1 MIIYIEEAHA
11 SDGWKFENNYDI
23 NYQRSIEER
32 LHAAKKLRDI
42 GADCPIVVD
51 IMENRANL
59 LYGGLFERLYIILNN
74 VVVYAGEKGPMGYR
88 VEEINDWLQKYFR
101 S

>member
-23 NYQRSIEER
+23 NYHTSIEER
-32 LHAAKKLRDI
+32 LHAATKLRDI
-42 GADCPIVVD
+42 GAECPIVVD
-51 IMENRANL
+51 RMENRANL
-59 LYGGLFERLYIILNN
+59 LYGGLFERLYIILND
-74 VVVYAGEKGPMGYR
+74 VVVYAGEKGPMGFW